1 MAHDWSRRLQ
11 RAWLT
16 RGPLAVALWPLSLL
30 FHAVVRV
37 RAALYASGRLPVRE
51 LSVPVIVVGNLIAGG
66 AGKTPTVIAI
76 VQLLQ
81 RRGFTPGVV
90 SRGYGRRD
98 DSVQSVDDDTRA
110 AHAGDEPLLIRRRT
124 KAPVAVGR
132 DRVATAEFLL
142 SVDPDI
148 DVIVCD
154 DGLQHLRL
162 ARTLQVLV
170 FDERGS
176 GNGWLLPAGPLREPM
191 PARTPAR
198 SLVLY
203 NAKRRTTRL
212 KGELA
217 TRLLS
222 GIAPLNDWLRGAEPS
237 LGALAELKRDAHQ
250 PILAAAGMAQP
261 ERFFAMLRERG
272 VSIAK
277 CPLPDH
283 YDFKTLPWPA
293 DTPDVLVTEKDAVKL
308 DPARVGA
315 TRVWVATL
323 DFALPASFEAAL
335 LALLSPSAKRGTR

>member
-11 RAWLT
+11 HAWLT
-16 RGPLAVALWPLSLL
+16 RGPLALVLWPLSLL
-30 FHAVVRV
+30 FGAVVRI
-37 RAALYASGRLPVRE
+37 RRALYASGRLPTRQID
-51 LSVPVIVVGNLIAGG
+51 VPVIVVGNLIVGG

-81 RRGFTPGVV
+81 RHGFTPGVV

-98 DSVQSVDDDTRA
+98 DSVLAVYDDTPA
-110 AHAGDEPLLIRRRT
+110 AQAGDEPLLIRRRT

-148 DVIVCD
+148 DVIICD
-154 DGLQHLRL
+154 DGLQHHRL
-162 ARTLQVLV
+162 ARTMQVLV
-170 FDERGS
+170 FDERGV
-176 GNGWLLPAGPLREPM
+176 GNGWLLPAGPLREPL
-191 PARTPAR
+191 PTRTPPR

-203 NAKRRTTRL
+203 NAKRRTTPL

-217 TRLLS
+217 TRSLA
-222 GIAPLNDWLRGAEPS
+222 GIASLNDWLGGAVPS
-237 LGALAELKRDAHQ
+237 LPALAQLQREARQ

-261 ERFFAMLRERG
+261 QRFFSMLLDQG
-272 VSIAK
+272 VSIHK

-283 YDFKTLPWPA
+283 HNFETLPWPA

-335 LALLSPSAKRGTR
+335 LALLSPPAERGAR